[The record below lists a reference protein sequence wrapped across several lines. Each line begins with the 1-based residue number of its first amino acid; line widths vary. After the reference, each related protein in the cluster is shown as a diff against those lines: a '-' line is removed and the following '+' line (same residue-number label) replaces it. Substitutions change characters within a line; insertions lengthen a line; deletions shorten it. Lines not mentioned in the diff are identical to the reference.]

1 MDILAPCYLWY
12 VANAMGLVVAMAVA
26 AVRITLC
33 NILMMSLVKKLYF
46 LWDTYILEFSW
57 IKFCV
62 FMSDLMARL
71 RWRHWQPA
79 AEEHAVF
86 ACFEIYSRNLE
97 KQG

>member
-46 LWDTYILEFSW
+46 YGTLIFLNS
-57 IKFCV
+57 
-62 FMSDLMARL
+62 
-71 RWRHWQPA
+71 
-79 AEEHAVF
+79 
-86 ACFEIYSRNLE
+86 FESNFVCLCLI
-97 KQG
+97 

>member
-46 LWDTYILEFSW
+46 LWDTYILEFFQ
-57 IKFCV
+57 I
-62 FMSDLMARL
+62 
-71 RWRHWQPA
+71 
-79 AEEHAVF
+79 
-86 ACFEIYSRNLE
+86 
-97 KQG
+97 